1 MGGTPSQFLYARVR
15 GRKLLQISFFS
26 APHMD
31 LFLSDGW
38 CQWLFLLQSEGFL
51 ALQVKR
57 GSYFRKRVLLTKRT
71 VSANVL
77 FRAPLVLN
85 CKNSCTPELQLFLQF
100 RTILG

>member
-1 MGGTPSQFLYARVR
+1 MDFVLIT
-15 GRKLLQISFFS
+15 GR
-26 APHMD
+26 
-31 LFLSDGW
+31 

-57 GSYFRKRVLLTKRT
+57 GSYFRKRVLLTERT
-71 VSANVL
+71 VSDKRYFSDFTEIQNTCLSEFSANFL